1 MKKTWIV
8 VLGVLLL
15 LFIWSQSV
23 APVAQ
28 SAKESR
34 WLTENIINPILHRVG
49 LDVVEDRVVRKM
61 AHVTEFFLLSVVVAQ
76 LWGGNV
82 LRTVYTGF
90 TVAFLD
96 ESIQLLSKRGALI
109 ADVWIDMIGVTLGTL
124 VGCLLWGLV
133 QWRKRR
139 KNERRSRRGRR
150 EE

>member
-34 WLTENIINPILHRVG
+34 WLTENIINPILHCVG
-49 LDVVEDRVVRKM
+49 LDAVEDRVVRKM
-61 AHVTEFFLLSVVVAQ
+61 AHITEFFLLSVVVAQ

-96 ESIQLLSKRGALI
+96 ESIQLLSKRGSLI

-133 QWRKRR
+133 QWGKRR
-139 KNERRSRRGRR
+139 KNRRSGRRGKR

>member
-49 LDVVEDRVVRKM
+49 LDAVEDRVVRKM
-61 AHVTEFFLLSVVVAQ
+61 AHITEFFLLSVVVAQ

-96 ESIQLLSKRGALI
+96 ESIQLLSKRGSLI

-133 QWRKRR
+133 QWGKRR
-139 KNERRSRRGRR
+139 KNRRSGRRGKR

>member
-8 VLGVLLL
+8 VLGILIL
-15 LFIWSQSV
+15 LFIWLQSV

-34 WLTENIINPILHRVG
+34 WLTENVINPILHRVG
-49 LDVVEDRVVRKM
+49 LDAVEDRVVRKM
-61 AHVTEFFLLSVVVAQ
+61 AHITEFFLLSVVVAQ

-96 ESIQLLSKRGALI
+96 ESIQLLSRRGALI

-124 VGCLLWGLV
+124 VGCLLWEFCR
-133 QWRKRR
+133 WIKRHKHRR
-139 KNERRSRRGRR
+139 KSRR
-150 EE
+150 

>member
-8 VLGVLLL
+8 ILGVLLL

-34 WLTENIINPILHRVG
+34 WLTENIINPILHCVG
-49 LDVVEDRVVRKM
+49 LDAVEDRVVRKM
-61 AHVTEFFLLSVVVAQ
+61 AHITEFFLLSVVVAQ

-124 VGCLLWGLV
+124 VGCLLWEFCR
-133 QWRKRR
+133 WMKRQ
-139 KNERRSRRGRR
+139 KHGRRNRRGKR